1 MGAEARGWGPGWPN
15 CQGPE
20 TRRMVTC
27 GGVGL
32 KVEVRRE
39 IAPLIL
45 GLVQDLEEARGKPF
59 RTIGGFN
66 CRQIGNKG
74 IPSNHSW
81 GLAID
86 LDEADNP
93 QLPASVHQEP
103 HALRKTFPGGLVLR
117 STMPDQAQAIAEHNG
132 FHWGGLFPNK
142 PDPMHFEF
150 LGTRDRAL
158 ELGGGGGPVDVT
170 KFPGVLQRGSSR
182 GPHVCR
188 VQERLRELGHAIN
201 RVDGCP
207 FGPQTE
213 AAVKA
218 FQGSRGLRVDGKVD
232 RVTWDAM
239 FSSAPANGSTTTAP
253 PFPGAILRRGSSRGP
268 DVCRVQERLRE
279 LGHAINRVN
288 GCPFGPQTEAAV
300 KAFQRSKNLDDDGRV
315 GQLTWDALFM

>member
-20 TRRMVTC
+20 TRTIVTC
-27 GGVGL
+27 GGAGL
-32 KVEVRRE
+32 KVQVRRE
-39 IAPLIL
+39 IAPLVP
-45 GLVQDLEEARGKPF
+45 GLVQELEAARGKPF
-59 RTIGGFN
+59 RTVGGFN
-66 CRQIGNKG
+66 CREIKG
-74 IPSNHSW
+74 KGKPSNHSW

-93 QLPASVHQEP
+93 QMPASEHQKEHP
-103 HALRKTFPGGLVLR
+103 LRKTFPGGLVLR
-117 STMPDQAQAIAEHNG
+117 STMPDEAKAIAERHG
-132 FHWGGLFPNK
+132 FNWGGLFRD

-150 LGTRDRAL
+150 LGTPAQAL
-158 ELGGGGGPVDVT
+158 QLGGDPGTVDVT
-170 KFPGVLQRGSSR
+170 QFPGVLQRGSN

-188 VQERLRELGHAIN
+188 VQERLRALGHAIDRRN
-201 RVDGCP
+201 GCP

-232 RVTWDAM
+232 RATWDALQ
-239 FSSAPANGSTTTAP
+239 AGGSTPPAP
-253 PFPGAILRRGSSRGP
+253 SFPGVILKRGSSGA
-268 DVCRVQERLRE
+268 DVCRIQERLRA
-279 LGHAINRVN
+279 LGHAIDRRN

-315 GQLTWDALFM
+315 GQLTWDALFA